1 MKLVDKNCKNKQG
14 QIALIIILL
23 MVVVGTLALSV
34 VSRSVTDIGIS
45 KQDENKIRA
54 FSKAEAGIED
64 ILNAG
69 AANIFS
75 SSPNGTGTIGSD
87 VTNSYDYTVAEVGDA
102 TSYEMEGQLSN
113 GETTQINLNGSNS
126 SIDLYWVDADNSVE
140 TTSPKAALE
149 VSIFRKDPLS
159 GVYSVNRLAYKPSV
173 SGPDVA
179 FETVDA
185 PPGAFGTKNY
195 GSYKG
200 SISLTAD
207 DQFIRIKALYNKT
220 SLAVK
225 ANDGTLPAQA
235 YRITVKAS
243 ESGNS
248 AALEIIQ
255 TASASAGI
263 FDYSLWSG
271 SGLTKSSF

>member
-1 MKLVDKNCKNKQG
+1 MKLVAKNKHSQKG

-75 SSPNGTGTIGSD
+75 SSPNGTGTIGTD
-87 VTNSYDYTVAEVGDA
+87 VTNSYDYTVTEVGAD
-102 TSYEMEGQLSN
+102 TTYEMEGQLEN
-113 GETTQINLNGSNS
+113 GETTQINLDGSNS
-126 SIDLYWVDADNSVE
+126 SIDLYWVDTDNSVE
-140 TTSPKAALE
+140 VSSPRAALE
-149 VSIFRKDPLS
+149 VSIFRKDPVS
-159 GVYSVNRLAYKPSV
+159 GVYSVNRFAYKPSV

-179 FETVDA
+179 FESAVA

-200 SISLTAD
+200 GISLTSD

-235 YRITVKAS
+235 YKITVKAS
-243 ESGNS
+243 EGGNN
-248 AALEIIQ
+248 AALEIVQ